1 MTSDSL
7 FLVVEVSEVL
17 VVEEPVVEEPVVEEH
32 VVEEPVVE
40 HPLPV
45 TSQSQRNTKKLI
57 VHDEEHHPFILS
69 KDYTYIN
76 FFVSNRIV

>member
-1 MTSDSL
+1 MCMTSDSL
-7 FLVVEVSEVL
+7 FLVVEVSEVPVVEEL
-17 VVEEPVVEEPVVEEH
+17 VVEEH
-32 VVEEPVVE
+32 VVE